1 MGKLTALDV
10 TRAKTPGM
18 YGDGLGLYLQVGS
31 GGARSWIYRFSLNG
45 SERYLGLGS
54 ANAIPLKRAR
64 ELAAEA
70 RQLRAE
76 GVDPIDRR
84 RSDRVAERIAN
95 AKTTTFAQ
103 CSTQYLMA
111 HEASWRNPKHRQQWR
126 NTLATYVLPTL
137 GHLPVQAVDTDLVL
151 KVLEPIWSKKPE
163 TASRVRGR
171 IESVLDWATARELR
185 QGENPARWRGHLE
198 HLLASKSKIGPAEHH
213 PALPYDEIGTFMAD
227 LRKRQSISAR
237 CLEFTVLTAARTSE
251 TIGARWDEFDLEAGI
266 RTIPG
271 ARMKGGLE
279 HRVPLAPRVVSLLRE
294 LYKHRASEYVFTGI
308 KIGQPLSNMT
318 MLKMLALMGRGD
330 LTVHGFRST
339 FTDWA
344 HEQTS
349 FPGIVID
356 MALAHKVSDKVEAAY
371 RRGDLFDKR
380 RKLMEAW
387 ADFCSSAG
395 GVHA

>member
-1 MGKLTALDV
+1 MGKLTALHV
-10 TRAKTPGM
+10 ARAKKRGM
-18 YGDGLGLYLQVGS
+18 YGDGLGLYLQVGL

-45 SERYLGLGS
+45 SEHYLGLGS
-54 ANAIPLKRAR
+54 VNAIPLKRAR

-76 GVDPIDRR
+76 GIDPIKRR
-84 RSDRVAERIAN
+84 RDDRLAERIAN

-103 CSTQYLMA
+103 CSAQYLAA
-111 HEASWRNPKHRQQWR
+111 HETEWRNPKHRQQWR
-126 NTLATYVLPTL
+126 NTLAAYVMPTL
-137 GHLPVQAVDTDLVL
+137 GLMPVQAIDTDLVL
-151 KVLEPIWSKKPE
+151 KVVEPIWKEKPE

-171 IESVLDWATARELR
+171 IESILDWATARELR

-198 HLLASKSKIGPAEHH
+198 HLLPAKTKIGAVEHY
-213 PALPYDEIGTFMAD
+213 PALPYDEIGAFMAN
-227 LRKRQSISAR
+227 LRRRPSISAR
-237 CLEFTVLTAARTSE
+237 CLEFTILTAARTSE
-251 TIGARWDEFDLEAGI
+251 AISAHWDELDLDAGI

-271 ARMKGGLE
+271 ARMKGSLE
-279 HRVPLAPRVVSLLRE
+279 HKVPLAPRVVRLLRE
-294 LYKHRASEYVFTGI
+294 LHKHRAGEYVFSGT
-308 KIGQPLSNMT
+308 KLGQPLSNQT
-318 MLKMLALMGRGD
+318 MLKLLGLMDRGD

-356 MALAHKVSDKVEAAY
+356 MALAHKISDKVEAAY

-387 ADFCSSAG
+387 ADFCG
-395 GVHA
+395 GVRC